1 MAKSR
6 RTKRD
11 FSPTTP
17 TNMKKLKSRKFWLT
31 IASHALS
38 GYLASTGNVEA
49 AAVLS
54 GLAQGSYNIGQ
65 GIADAKAPE

>member
-1 MAKSR
+1 
-6 RTKRD
+6 
-11 FSPTTP
+11 
-17 TNMKKLKSRKFWLT
+17 MKKLKSRKFWLT
-31 IASHALS
+31 LASHALS